1 MPDQIVLDEDE
12 GALILPS
19 TSKPLHVQIAR
30 YVSNILSPIS
40 VSIPFVFLVA
50 LYHAQN
56 TFAALSYA
64 SAVLF
69 FMSIG
74 PMIYILVGV
83 RQGKFTDIDV
93 SVRSQRSGPFL
104 FGILSAFVGLLILSF
119 FHEPKDLQ
127 TVMLAVI
134 ACGTILMLITLWW
147 KISMH
152 ASALAG
158 AVTMLTALYGNI
170 ILPAYLLLIL
180 VCWSR
185 VVLRRHTTAQVI
197 AGSLLSIFLSI
208 LTIAIRGI

>member
-1 MPDQIVLDEDE
+1 MPDRIALNEDE
-12 GALILPS
+12 EALIVPS
-19 TSKPLHVQIAR
+19 PSKPLREQIAR

-40 VSIPFVFLVA
+40 VSIPFTFLVA

-56 TFAALSYA
+56 TISALAYA
-64 SAVLF
+64 SATLF
-69 FMSIG
+69 LISIG

-83 RQGKFTDIDV
+83 YQGKFTDMDV

-104 FGILSAFVGLLILSF
+104 FSILSALVGLLILSF
-119 FHEPKDLQ
+119 FRGPKDLQ

-134 ACGTILMLITLWW
+134 ACGIVLLLITLWW

-152 ASALAG
+152 ASVLAG

-170 ILPAYLLLIL
+170 ILPGYLLLIL

-185 VVLRRHTTAQVI
+185 VVLRRHTMAQVI

-208 LTIAIRGI
+208 LALAIRGT